1 MVHVDMKT
9 VGFVNEPIVFFILAL
24 AFLPH
29 CADSVQRYCVALPA
43 AFHFGVIL
51 TG

>member
-9 VGFVNEPIVFFILAL
+9 VGFVPIVFFILAL
-24 AFLPH
+24 AYLPH
-29 CADSVQRYCVALPA
+29 CADSLQRYCVALPA